1 MHRVRQEVFDPQGN
15 VLSVV
20 QTGALPQ
27 VRVPSTLLDHHDES
41 RTERVPVMRQT
52 RHKNERVLMT
62 YIRPA
67 TIFRHNPTEG
77 LGDEEDEK

>member
-1 MHRVRQEVFDPQGN
+1 MVWYIPPTSRRQDSRGRAGFVTTAAGKGIPFD
-15 VLSVV
+15 
-20 QTGALPQ
+20 
-27 VRVPSTLLDHHDES
+27 RI
-41 RTERVPVMRQT
+41 MRQT

>member
-1 MHRVRQEVFDPQGN
+1 MTGDRSQVQRASVGLDPERFAGHSLRAGFVTTAAGKGIPFD
-15 VLSVV
+15 
-20 QTGALPQ
+20 
-27 VRVPSTLLDHHDES
+27 RI
-41 RTERVPVMRQT
+41 MRQT

-77 LGDEEDEK
+77 LGDEEPEK

>member
-1 MHRVRQEVFDPQGN
+1 
-15 VLSVV
+15 
-20 QTGALPQ
+20 
-27 VRVPSTLLDHHDES
+27 
-41 RTERVPVMRQT
+41 MRQT

-67 TIFRHNPTEG
+67 GIFRQNATDG

>member
-1 MHRVRQEVFDPQGN
+1 MILSILRPRYQN
-15 VLSVV
+15 VAFRRE
-20 QTGALPQ
+20 T
-27 VRVPSTLLDHHDES
+27 HS
-41 RTERVPVMRQT
+41 RPLH